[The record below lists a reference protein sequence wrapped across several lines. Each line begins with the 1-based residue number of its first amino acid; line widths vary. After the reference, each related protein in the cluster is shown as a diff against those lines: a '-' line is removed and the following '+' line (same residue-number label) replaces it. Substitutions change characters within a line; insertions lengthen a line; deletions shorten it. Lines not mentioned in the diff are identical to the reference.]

1 MTGSP
6 RLATRPHLNS
16 ILGRLWR
23 AHVERRLAR
32 ERGTSQAPADE
43 KIRSLSKEALLQGL
57 TPIELKIKLEE
68 MAEQTSEMFGTT
80 TKNGATMKKRT
91 SKRAGVRP
99 NMDRR
104 DLMGMIKAFPED
116 AKLDE
121 ERMTITFMLDQD
133 EGEPLDC
140 VMPFRFGVCGT
151 CGGKGKHVNPS
162 IDSEGITGSEMEE
175 LGPEFLE
182 DYMGGVYDVP
192 CAECA
197 GQRVV
202 PVIDEA
208 RADKK
213 CLDAFHEWQEEQW
226 RYARESDAERRS
238 GA

>member
-1 MTGSP
+1 
-6 RLATRPHLNS
+6 L
-16 ILGRLWR
+16 R
-23 AHVERRLAR
+23 AHVERATAR
-32 ERGTSQAPADE
+32 ARGQSIAPAEE
-43 KIRSLSKEALLQGL
+43 KIRSLSKEALLHGL

-116 AKLDE
+116 AKIDE

-140 VMPFRFGVCGT
+140 VFPFKFDVCGT
-151 CGGKGKHVNPS
+151 CDGKGKHVNPS

-175 LGPEFLE
+175 LGPEFME

-192 CAECA
+192 CAECG

-202 PVIDEA
+202 PVVDED

-213 CLDAFHEWQEEQW
+213 CLDAFREWQEAEW
-226 RYARESDAERRS
+226 EHARTVDAERRS